1 VVTRQEAVCIWE
13 DHVGDSG
20 HAPTDDELHTF
31 ALAVEEKARKPFV
44 KLQKKMKRKQK
55 EFQSYADINAY
66 AAFYHDM
73 YQDISDTFGKFAKLL
88 KDRLDAKN

>member
-1 VVTRQEAVCIWE
+1 MVTQKQAVQLWE

-20 HAPTDDELHTF
+20 QAPTDKELHAF

-44 KLQKKMKRKQK
+44 KLQKKMKRKSK
-55 EFQSYADINAY
+55 EYRSYADTNYGSI
-66 AAFYHDM
+66 FYHDM
-73 YQDISDTFGKFAKLL
+73 YQDISDTFAKCASLL